1 VERQTV
7 VKKTRWKV
15 CRETGQAALQLPWHQ
30 AGQEKAR
37 SMTAHDST
45 PLVVAIDG
53 PAGAGKS
60 TVAARVAASFGLL
73 NLESGAMYR
82 AFALKA
88 IQTDS
93 DLDDRDELDRLA
105 ARTRIRL
112 LPAALGNRVY
122 LDDVEVT
129 KRIREPDV
137 TAAASRASVHP
148 GIRQWMVSMQRQLGA
163 SSGIVMEGRDI
174 GTTVFPHAQ
183 VKIFLDA
190 AAEVR
195 GQRRYQQNGPGAEK
209 AESVLQELRERD
221 RRDRTRAESPL
232 QPAADAVII
241 DSTDLSL
248 DQVVARVEAVIRE
261 YLAATGSR

>member
-1 VERQTV
+1 
-7 VKKTRWKV
+7 
-15 CRETGQAALQLPWHQ
+15 
-30 AGQEKAR
+30 
-37 SMTAHDST
+37 MTENQNS

-60 TVAARVAASFGLL
+60 TVAARIAARYGLL
-73 NLESGAMYR
+73 NLETGAMYR

-93 DLDDRDELDRLA
+93 DLDDREELGRLA
-105 ARTRIRL
+105 ERTRIRL
-112 LPAALGNRVY
+112 LPAALGNRVF

-137 TAAASRASVHP
+137 TAAASRVSVHP
-148 GIRQWMVSMQRQLGA
+148 GIRQWMVAMQRLLGA
-163 SSGIVMEGRDI
+163 SNGIVMEGRDI
-174 GTTVFPHAQ
+174 GTTVFPNAQ

-195 GQRRYQQNGPGAEK
+195 GQRRYQQNGPGA
-209 AESVLQELRERD
+209 AQQPESVLEQLRERD

-232 QPAADAVII
+232 QPAPDAVII
-241 DSTDLSL
+241 DSTQLSL
-248 DQVVARVEAVIRE
+248 EEVVARVEEIINQQ
-261 YLAATGSR
+261 LAQ

>member
-1 VERQTV
+1 
-7 VKKTRWKV
+7 
-15 CRETGQAALQLPWHQ
+15 
-30 AGQEKAR
+30 
-37 SMTAHDST
+37 MTSAHNPPPNP
-45 PLVVAIDG
+45 PLVVTIDG

-60 TVAARVAASFGLL
+60 TVAARIAARFGLL
-73 NLESGAMYR
+73 NLETGAMYR

-93 DLDDRDELDRLA
+93 DTDDREELGRLA
-105 ARTRIRL
+105 EKTRIRL
-112 LPAALGNRVY
+112 LPAALGNRVF
-122 LDDVEVT
+122 LDEVEVT

-137 TAAASRASVHP
+137 TAAASRVSVHP

-174 GTTVFPHAQ
+174 GTKVFPHAE

-195 GQRRYQQNGPGAEK
+195 GQRRYQQNGPSGTLA
-209 AESVLQELRERD
+209 AESVLEELRERD

-241 DSTDLSL
+241 DSTNLSL
-248 DQVVARVEAVIRE
+248 DEVVARVEAIIAER
-261 YLAATGSR
+261 LAAR

>member
-1 VERQTV
+1 
-7 VKKTRWKV
+7 
-15 CRETGQAALQLPWHQ
+15 
-30 AGQEKAR
+30 
-37 SMTAHDST
+37 MST
-45 PLVVAIDG
+45 PTQPPITPPLVVAIDG

-60 TVAARVAASFGLL
+60 TVAARIAARFNLL

-82 AFALKA
+82 AFGLKA

-93 DLDDRDELDRLA
+93 DVDNAEELGQLA
-105 ARTRIRL
+105 ERTRIRL
-112 LPAALGNRVY
+112 MPAPLGNRVF

-129 KRIREPDV
+129 KRIREADV
-137 TAAASRASVHP
+137 TAAASRVSVHA
-148 GIRQWMVSMQRQLGA
+148 GIRQWMVAMQRQLGA

-174 GTTVFPHAQ
+174 GTKVFPDAE

-195 GQRRYQQNGPGAEK
+195 GQRRYQQNGPSGVLA
-209 AESVLQELRERD
+209 AESVLEELRERD

-232 QPAADAVII
+232 QAATDAVII

-248 DQVVARVEAVIRE
+248 DEVVARVEEIITER
-261 YLAATGSR
+261 LAAR

>member
-1 VERQTV
+1 
-7 VKKTRWKV
+7 
-15 CRETGQAALQLPWHQ
+15 
-30 AGQEKAR
+30 
-37 SMTAHDST
+37 MTANQSS

-60 TVAARVAASFGLL
+60 TVAARIAAHFGLL
-73 NLESGAMYR
+73 NLETGAMYR

-93 DLDDRDELDRLA
+93 DLDNPEELGRLA
-105 ARTRIRL
+105 LTTRIRL
-112 LPAALGNRVY
+112 LPAQLGNRVF
-122 LDDVEVT
+122 LDEVEVT
-129 KRIREPDV
+129 KRIREADV
-137 TAAASRASVHP
+137 TAAASRVSVHP

-163 SSGIVMEGRDI
+163 DSGVVMEGRDI
-174 GTTVFPHAQ
+174 GTTVFPNAE

-195 GQRRYQQNGPGAEK
+195 GQRRYQQNGPNPPVA

-241 DSTDLSL
+241 DSTDLTL
-248 DQVVARVEAVIRE
+248 DEVVARVESIITER
-261 YLAATGSR
+261 LAARSLPH

>member
-1 VERQTV
+1 
-7 VKKTRWKV
+7 
-15 CRETGQAALQLPWHQ
+15 
-30 AGQEKAR
+30 
-37 SMTAHDST
+37 MTENESS

-60 TVAARVAASFGLL
+60 TVAAIIAARFGLL

-93 DLDDRDELDRLA
+93 DVDDRDELSRLA
-105 ARTRIRL
+105 AKTRIRL
-112 LPAALGNRVY
+112 QPGSAANRVF

-137 TAAASRASVHP
+137 TAAASRVSVHP
-148 GIRQWMVSMQRQLGA
+148 GIRQWMVSMQRQLGE
-163 SSGIVMEGRDI
+163 SSAIVMEGRDI
-174 GTTVFPHAQ
+174 GTTVFPHAA

-195 GQRRYQQNGPGAEK
+195 GQRRYQQNGPTGAE
-209 AESVLQELRERD
+209 APESVLEELRERD

-241 DSTDLSL
+241 DSTKLSL
-248 DQVVARVEAVIRE
+248 DEVVAQVAAIITER
-261 YLAATGSR
+261 LAAR

>member
-1 VERQTV
+1 
-7 VKKTRWKV
+7 
-15 CRETGQAALQLPWHQ
+15 
-30 AGQEKAR
+30 
-37 SMTAHDST
+37 MTENESS

-60 TVAARVAASFGLL
+60 TVAAIIAARFGLL

-93 DLDDRDELDRLA
+93 DVDDREELSRLA
-105 ARTRIRL
+105 AKTRIRL
-112 LPAALGNRVY
+112 QPGSAANRVF

-137 TAAASRASVHP
+137 TAAASRVSVHP
-148 GIRQWMVSMQRQLGA
+148 GIRQWMVSMQRQLGE
-163 SSGIVMEGRDI
+163 SSAIVMEGRDI
-174 GTTVFPHAQ
+174 GTTVFPHAA

-190 AAEVR
+190 ATEVR
-195 GQRRYQQNGPGAEK
+195 GQRRYQQNGPTGAE
-209 AESVLQELRERD
+209 APESVLEELRERD

-241 DSTDLSL
+241 DSTRLSL
-248 DQVVARVEAVIRE
+248 DEVVAQVAAIITER
-261 YLAATGSR
+261 LAAR

>member
-1 VERQTV
+1 
-7 VKKTRWKV
+7 
-15 CRETGQAALQLPWHQ
+15 
-30 AGQEKAR
+30 
-37 SMTAHDST
+37 MTENQSS

-60 TVAARVAASFGLL
+60 TVAARVAARFGLL

-93 DLDDRDELDRLA
+93 DLDDREELGRLA
-105 ARTRIRL
+105 ERTRIRL
-112 LPAALGNRVY
+112 LPAALGNRVF

-129 KRIREPDV
+129 KRIREADV
-137 TAAASRASVHP
+137 TAAASRVSVHP

-163 SSGIVMEGRDI
+163 SSGIGIVMEGRDI
-174 GTTVFPHAQ
+174 GTKVFPDAR

-195 GQRRYQQNGPGAEK
+195 GQRRYQQNGPGALP
-209 AESVLQELRERD
+209 AESVLEQLRERD

-232 QPAADAVII
+232 QPAGDAVII

-248 DQVVARVEAVIRE
+248 EQVVARVEAIITER
-261 YLAATGSR
+261 LAGG

>member
-1 VERQTV
+1 MKEN
-7 VKKTRWKV
+7 
-15 CRETGQAALQLPWHQ
+15 E
-30 AGQEKAR
+30 
-37 SMTAHDST
+37 SS

-60 TVAARVAASFGLL
+60 TVAAIIAARFGLL

-93 DLDDRDELDRLA
+93 DVDDREELSRLA
-105 ARTRIRL
+105 AKTRIRL
-112 LPAALGNRVY
+112 LPGSAANRVF

-137 TAAASRASVHP
+137 TAAASRVSVHP
-148 GIRQWMVSMQRQLGA
+148 GIRQWMVSMQRQLGE

-174 GTTVFPHAQ
+174 GTTVFPHAA

-195 GQRRYQQNGPGAEK
+195 GQRRYQQNGPAGVQA
-209 AESVLQELRERD
+209 AESVLEELRERD

-241 DSTDLSL
+241 DSTKLSL
-248 DQVVARVEAVIRE
+248 DEVVTQVAAIITAR
-261 YLAATGSR
+261 LASR

>member
-1 VERQTV
+1 
-7 VKKTRWKV
+7 
-15 CRETGQAALQLPWHQ
+15 
-30 AGQEKAR
+30 
-37 SMTAHDST
+37 MTENESL

-60 TVAARVAASFGLL
+60 TVAAIIAARFGLL

-93 DLDDRDELDRLA
+93 DVDDREELGRLA
-105 ARTRIRL
+105 AKTRIRL
-112 LPAALGNRVY
+112 QPGSAANRVF

-137 TAAASRASVHP
+137 TAAASRVSVHP
-148 GIRQWMVSMQRQLGA
+148 GIRQWMVSMQRQLGE
-163 SSGIVMEGRDI
+163 SSAIVMEGRDI
-174 GTTVFPHAQ
+174 GTTVFPHAA

-195 GQRRYQQNGPGAEK
+195 GQRRYQQNGPTGAE
-209 AESVLQELRERD
+209 APESVLEELRERD

-241 DSTDLSL
+241 DSTKLSL
-248 DQVVARVEAVIRE
+248 DEVVAQVAAIITER
-261 YLAATGSR
+261 LAAR

>member
-1 VERQTV
+1 
-7 VKKTRWKV
+7 
-15 CRETGQAALQLPWHQ
+15 
-30 AGQEKAR
+30 
-37 SMTAHDST
+37 MTENQSS

-60 TVAARVAASFGLL
+60 TVAARIAARYGLL
-73 NLESGAMYR
+73 NLETGAMYR

-93 DLDDRDELDRLA
+93 DLDDREELGRLA
-105 ARTRIRL
+105 ERTRIRL
-112 LPAALGNRVY
+112 LPASLGNRVF
-122 LDDVEVT
+122 LDEVEVT

-137 TAAASRASVHP
+137 TAAASRVSVHP
-148 GIRQWMVSMQRQLGA
+148 GIRQWLVAMQRQLGA
-163 SSGIVMEGRDI
+163 RNGIVMEGRDI
-174 GTTVFPHAQ
+174 GTTVFPNAQ

-195 GQRRYQQNGPGAEK
+195 GQRRYQQNSPGETQH
-209 AESVLQELRERD
+209 AESVLEQLRERD

-241 DSTDLSL
+241 DSTHLSL
-248 DQVVARVEAVIRE
+248 EEVVARVEDVINQR
-261 YLAATGSR
+261 LAQ

>member
-1 VERQTV
+1 MTV
-7 VKKTRWKV
+7 K
-15 CRETGQAALQLPWHQ
+15 
-30 AGQEKAR
+30 
-37 SMTAHDST
+37 DST

-60 TVAARVAASFGLL
+60 TVAARIAARFGLL
-73 NLESGAMYR
+73 NLETGAMYR

-93 DLDDRDELDRLA
+93 DLDDREELDRLA

-112 LPAALGNRVY
+112 LPAPLGNRVF
-122 LDDVEVT
+122 LDEVDVT
-129 KRIREPDV
+129 KRIREADV
-137 TAAASRASVHP
+137 TAAASRVSVHP
-148 GIRQWMVSMQRQLGA
+148 AIREWLVSMQRQLGA

-174 GTTVFPHAQ
+174 GTKVFPHAQ

-195 GQRRYQQNGPGAEK
+195 GQRRYQQNGPSPAQ
-209 AESVLQELRERD
+209 APESVLQELRERD
-221 RRDRTRAESPL
+221 KRDRTRAESPL
-232 QPAADAVII
+232 QPAPDAVII

-248 DQVVARVEAVIRE
+248 DQVVAQVEAIITERLGE
-261 YLAATGSR
+261 G